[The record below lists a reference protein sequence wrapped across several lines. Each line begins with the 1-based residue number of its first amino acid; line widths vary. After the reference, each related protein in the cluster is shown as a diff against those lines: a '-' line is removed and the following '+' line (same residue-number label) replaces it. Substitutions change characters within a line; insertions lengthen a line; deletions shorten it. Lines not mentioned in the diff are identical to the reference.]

1 MGTAFGVCFGYWLG
15 GAAFFYSV
23 AFMCSTHLTFLQI
36 LSLSVSVCL
45 LLSEVKVHT
54 VHFFLWP

>member
-36 LSLSVSVCL
+36 LSLSVSI
-45 LLSEVKVHT
+45 HT
-54 VHFFLWP
+54 QMEGGGGVLKA